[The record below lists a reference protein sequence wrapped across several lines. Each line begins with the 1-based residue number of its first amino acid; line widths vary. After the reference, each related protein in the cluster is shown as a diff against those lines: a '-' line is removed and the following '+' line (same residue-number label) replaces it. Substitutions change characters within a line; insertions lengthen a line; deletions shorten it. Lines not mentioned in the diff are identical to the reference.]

1 MLTGLERYKSV
12 QVKTSSPGE
21 LLMMLFDGMFKFMD
35 EAIEAMGRDDRARSG
50 ERIGRAHAILTE
62 LAATLNRDASP
73 ELCENLEAVYFFSM
87 TKLIEANLYRDP
99 IRIEDVKRILEP
111 VRDGF
116 RIAVVEANRE
126 RGAA

>member
-21 LLMMLFDGMFKFMD
+21 VLMMLFDGMFKFID
-35 EAIEAMGRDDRARSG
+35 EAIDAMGRDDRARSG

-62 LAATLNRDASP
+62 LSASLNRAAAP

-87 TKLIEANLYRDP
+87 SKLLEANLHRDVS
-99 IRIEDVKRILEP
+99 RLEDVKRILEP

-116 RIAVVEANRE
+116 RIAVVESSRE

>member
-12 QVKTSSPGE
+12 QIKTSSPGE
-21 LLMMLFDGMFKFMD
+21 VLMMLFDGMFKFID
-35 EAIEAMGRDDRARSG
+35 EAIDALGRDDRARAG

-62 LAATLNRDASP
+62 LSASLNRAAAP

-87 TKLIEANLYRDP
+87 SKLLEANLHRDVS
-99 IRIEDVKRILEP
+99 RLEDVKRILEP

-116 RIAVVEANRE
+116 RIAVVESSRE